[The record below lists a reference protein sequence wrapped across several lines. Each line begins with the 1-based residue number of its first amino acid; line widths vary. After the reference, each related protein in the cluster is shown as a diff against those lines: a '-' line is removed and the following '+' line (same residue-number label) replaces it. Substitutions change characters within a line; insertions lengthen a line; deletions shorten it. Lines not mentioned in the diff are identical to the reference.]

1 MRFRELKK
9 AKKQH
14 KKSDSVATIAY
25 AKVPDRIK
33 AFIVDMFMIYTPI
46 IYIVVYLVMGS
57 KEAFMDSQI
66 APLIVTL
73 LYGIIDAGF
82 ISVSGQ
88 TPGKKAYLIE
98 VVDAKNHK
106 RISFMRALCRFFFF
120 LVAAAPFLL
129 GLLTVFTNKKR
140 QAFHER
146 LCGTI
151 TLAVK
156 E

>member
-14 KKSDSVATIAY
+14 KKNASKAVVMY

-57 KEAFMDSQI
+57 KNAFMDSQI
-66 APLIVTL
+66 APLVVTL
-73 LYGIIDAGF
+73 LYGIIDAAF
-82 ISVSGQ
+82 ISISGQ

-98 VVDAKNHK
+98 VVDQKSHTK
-106 RISFMRALCRFFFF
+106 ISFLRALCRFFFF

-146 LCGTI
+146 VCGTI